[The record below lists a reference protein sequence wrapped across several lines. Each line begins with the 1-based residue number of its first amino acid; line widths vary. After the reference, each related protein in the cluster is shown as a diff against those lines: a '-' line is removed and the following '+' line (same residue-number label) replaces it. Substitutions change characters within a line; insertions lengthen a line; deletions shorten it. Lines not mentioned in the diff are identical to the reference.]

1 MAEARDRVR
10 TLFADLQTAP
20 GAAVGI
26 FQGSRVLLVDT
37 IGFRDPAQ
45 RLPVTPE
52 RRFYIAST
60 TKAFV
65 AMALLELTTRGG
77 VHLDSSLASYLP
89 SLTLPPPLDPR
100 TISVR
105 DLLSHR
111 TGIVSPAVTFLTA
124 YSGAFTDSSLF
135 AVLARASTRPRTF
148 AYSNVNY
155 VLAGYVLRAA
165 SGLSWQAATDS
176 LVLRPLSLR
185 NTSFSVEDRGPNVAV
200 PYAYEAD
207 GPRRLDPKPDATMH
221 AGGGMASS
229 LNDLLEWAGV
239 VAERGRRGGGW
250 VYARR
255 TVEQALAPQAT
266 VAGSFGGFR
275 RWAYGLGWYLA
286 EYEGH
291 DIVQCLGGFPGYRAH
306 VSFDP
311 RTMLGVVV
319 MVNEG
324 RASAFLTEQIAQTVY
339 DALFDVPERERRFEA
354 RLAEYRQLIPRLRG
368 EVAPTDLTRPARL
381 TDSALARAV
390 VGSFANPDY
399 GVLSVTWR
407 DGGLLLRLGATW
419 SFLEELGPATYGAD
433 LLRGALEGPRRVT
446 VFWGRGGLVDS
457 LAINLGSPAVFT
469 RGGS

>member
-1 MAEARDRVR
+1 
-10 TLFADLQTAP
+10 
-20 GAAVGI
+20 
-26 FQGSRVLLVDT
+26 
-37 IGFRDPAQ
+37 
-45 RLPVTPE
+45 
-52 RRFYIAST
+52 
-60 TKAFV
+60 
-65 AMALLELTTRGG
+65 MALLELAARGD
-77 VHLDSSLASYLP
+77 VHLDSSVASYLP
-89 SLTLPPPLDPR
+89 TLTLPPPLDPR
-100 TISVR
+100 AISVR

-124 YSGAFTDSSLF
+124 YSGEFTDSSLF
-135 AVLARASTRPRTF
+135 AVLSRASARPKTF

-176 LVLRPLSLR
+176 LVLRPLALR
-185 NTSFSVEDRGPNVAV
+185 HTSFSLEDRGPNVAV

-207 GPRRLDPKPDATMH
+207 GPRRLEPKPDATMH

-229 LNDLLEWAGV
+229 LNDLLAWAGV
-239 VAERGRRGGGW
+239 VADGGRRSGDR

-255 TVEQALAPQAT
+255 TVAQALAPQAT
-266 VAGSFGGFR
+266 VTGAFGGFR

-311 RTMLGVVV
+311 ATKIGVVA

-324 RASAFLTEQIAQTVY
+324 RASAFLTEYMAQTIY
-339 DALFDVPERERRFEA
+339 DVLFDVPDRQRRFEA
-354 RLAEYRQLIPRLRG
+354 RLAEYREFVPRLRG
-368 EVAPTDLTRPARL
+368 DVAPTDLTRPGRL
-381 TDSALARAV
+381 DDLAQARAL
-390 VGSFANPDY
+390 VGSFVNPDY
-399 GVLSVTWR
+399 GTVSVTWR
-407 DGGLLLRLGATW
+407 DAGPVLRLGATW
-419 SFLEELGPATYGAD
+419 SFLEQLEPLTYGAD

-446 VFWGRGGLVDS
+446 MFRGRGGVVDS

-469 RGGS
+469 RR